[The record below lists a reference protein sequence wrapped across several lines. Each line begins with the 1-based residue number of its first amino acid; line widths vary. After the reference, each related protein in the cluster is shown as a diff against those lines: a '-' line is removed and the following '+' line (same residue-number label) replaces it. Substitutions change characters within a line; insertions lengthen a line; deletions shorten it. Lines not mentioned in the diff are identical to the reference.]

1 MRNVVQFVFVLLTV
15 FLAGCSKSSTD
26 EIVQD
31 DTQIFSLKLN
41 GQSITADITSAQ
53 LVKAQ
58 SIDRKTVFIV
68 AENAEYKF
76 NLKMISSYNDGAD
89 SINLGEYDFANAQTT
104 VYYAEFFVYHKIN
117 GNNYSYHFPDMAL
130 SNVSSCSSTEKKISG
145 TFRSN
150 LHSVSGQ
157 DTYVNGV
164 FIPGTIEINNGIFSN
179 IEYTVTEY

>member
-26 EIVQD
+26 EIIQD
-31 DTQIFSLKLN
+31 DTQVFSLKLN

-53 LVKAQ
+53 LVKTQ

-104 VYYAEFFVYHKIN
+104 LYYAEFFVYHKIN
-117 GNNYSYHFPDMAL
+117 GINYSYHFPDIAL

-150 LHSVSGQ
+150 LHSVNGQ

-164 FIPGTIEINNGIFSN
+164 FIPDTIEINNGIFSN